1 MVTIGNIACS
11 ALPGPV
17 CSVANIGKEGC
28 TYVAFILFREVQWA
42 VILWVNVNVVQV
54 TMSKADNMT

>member
-28 TYVAFILFREVQWA
+28 TSKRYVAFILFRDKCECGSSDHEQG
-42 VILWVNVNVVQV
+42 
-54 TMSKADNMT
+54 